1 MDAKPP
7 ELPPGWRTERGMN
20 VNGSYFWI
28 RKEGYQT
35 FCIDKNED
43 DKWRIEHDKW
53 NTPYNNMCGYASY
66 DEALQA
72 LANYLWVLEHEFV
85 EPQTP

>member
-1 MDAKPP
+1 MPT
-7 ELPPGWRTERGMN
+7 ELPPGWHIERGLN
-20 VNGSYFWI
+20 ITGSYYWV

-43 DKWRIEHDKW
+43 DKWRIEHGKW
-53 NTPYNNMCGYASY
+53 NVPYNDMHGYASY

-85 EPQTP
+85 EP